1 MKILD
6 LFFNIIY
13 LSEKRYYF
21 QSSQGYHSHMVGY
34 SGPKIEIRRDYVQA
48 AEQFRVQRT
57 HIDFSNTYQQLGFR
71 QKLYYQFRV
80 VSLCMKGSLTTCE
93 SKTNVLKFETRKSI
107 KQITLVTLVH
117 GINHI

>member
-1 MKILD
+1 
-6 LFFNIIY
+6 
-13 LSEKRYYF
+13 
-21 QSSQGYHSHMVGY
+21 VGY

-71 QKLYYQFRV
+71 KKLYYQFRV
-80 VSLCMKGSLTTCE
+80 VSLCMKGLLTTCE
-93 SKTNVLKFETRKSI
+93 SMTDVLKFETGKSI
-107 KQITLVTLVH
+107 EQITLVSLVH

>member
-1 MKILD
+1 M
-6 LFFNIIY
+6 
-13 LSEKRYYF
+13 
-21 QSSQGYHSHMVGY
+21 GY

-71 QKLYYQFRV
+71 KKLYHKFRV
-80 VSLCMKGSLTTCE
+80 VSMCMKGLVTTCE
-93 SKTNVLKFETRKSI
+93 SMTDVLKFETGKSI
-107 KQITLVTLVH
+107 KQITLITLVH